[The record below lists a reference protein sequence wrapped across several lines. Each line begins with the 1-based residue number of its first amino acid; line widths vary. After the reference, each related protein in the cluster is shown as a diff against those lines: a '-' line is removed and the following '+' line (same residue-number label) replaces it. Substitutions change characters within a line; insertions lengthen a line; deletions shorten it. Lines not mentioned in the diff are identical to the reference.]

1 METIKSYG
9 VGAVVLAGWVAVA
22 TFTVMELGR
31 MPSMPVVRGPE
42 VVIEVG
48 TRMAQAETPDLALPD
63 VGSERE

>member
-31 MPSMPVVRGPE
+31 MPSMPVMRGAE
-42 VVIEVG
+42 VVIEVDSP
-48 TRMAQAETPDLALPD
+48 MARADAPQDLALLG
-63 VGSERE
+63 VAAER